1 MTFIESGLA
10 DAPPAV
16 ARDPRPLGA
25 EAPIPGLDTC
35 MRDSRNR
42 WRALV
47 ALGADIAFETDRE
60 GRFVMLAPEMVL
72 GWQASRLIGTPAA
85 ALLAQPAASTLP
97 SLFNPFS
104 VTRQRRRR
112 RVWLRHADGTAACL
126 LLSSEPLP
134 TAGGTEATGAVR
146 GIGTDI
152 TVQDRYDAR
161 LASDLLQQENVWLIL
176 ARMRDALL
184 PAPSLAIALEELVHA
199 TDARGAALL
208 LHDNQACATA
218 AGTGAGG
225 EMAEHQA
232 AHHNLAQGGRPW
244 PGTARAL
251 RDLVAQACADAS
263 APWICEVPNAGVSL
277 LLCAS
282 GNHFSATTVLAL
294 WREEP
299 GWTEAETG
307 LAGSVLHAI
316 QPAIEQEQIHRETAR
331 QSRTDLLTGL
341 FNRRGFEPDV
351 TRRLDRLDREG
362 LCGTLMVVGIDGLR
376 HVNGQ
381 AGIEAGDAVL
391 VGTAAFL
398 NNGVRPTDL
407 VARLGGDIFAI
418 WLDGAD
424 QFAAA
429 ERAEALARSGAP
441 LPGEG
446 CGAQDRSADD
456 RGAHARIG
464 LSIGLATRPGRS
476 FEAVDSLLRRATG
489 AMRAVKLAG
498 GGRWLVSSEEPMP

>member
-1 MTFIESGLA
+1 MTSLAPGLA
-10 DAPPAV
+10 PEQ
-16 ARDPRPLGA
+16 ARTLPEPV
-25 EAPIPGLDTC
+25 PGLDAC

-60 GRFVMLAPEMVL
+60 GRFVMLSPDLVL

-85 ALLAQPAASTLP
+85 DLLAQPVGTPLP

-112 RVWLRHADGTAACL
+112 RVWLRHADGTASCL
-126 LLSSEPLP
+126 LLSSEPLGEEGG
-134 TAGGTEATGAVR
+134 TNAAGGVR

-152 TVQDRYDAR
+152 TVQERYDAR
-161 LASDLLQQENVWLIL
+161 VASDLLQQENVWLIL

-184 PAPSLAIALEELVHA
+184 PAPSLAIALEELVNA
-199 TDARGAALL
+199 TDAQGAALL
-208 LHDNQACATA
+208 LHDGQA
-218 AGTGAGG
+218 AGTAS
-225 EMAEHQA
+225 ADLVQHQ
-232 AHHNLAQGGRPW
+232 LAQQTLAVGGLPW
-244 PGTARAL
+244 PGTARGL
-251 RDLVAQACADAS
+251 RDLVAAACAGNTV
-263 APWICEVPNAGVSL
+263 PWIRQVPDVGVSL

-294 WREEP
+294 WREAA
-299 GWTEAETG
+299 GWTETETG

-316 QPAIEQEQIHRETAR
+316 QPAIEQEQIQRETAH
-331 QSRTDLLTGL
+331 QSRADLLTGL
-341 FNRRGFEPDV
+341 SNRRGFEPEV

-362 LCGTLMVVGIDGLR
+362 LSGTLMVIGIDGLR

-381 AGIEAGDAVL
+381 SGLEAGDAAL

-398 NNGVRPTDL
+398 DNGVRPTDL

-429 ERAEALARSGAP
+429 ERAEALARSGVP
-441 LPGEG
+441 RPGD
-446 CGAQDRSADD
+446 AA
-456 RGAHARIG
+456 ARIG
-464 LSIGLATRPGRS
+464 LSIGLATRQSRS
-476 FEAVDSLLRRATG
+476 FEAVDSLLRRATA

>member
-1 MTFIESGLA
+1 
-10 DAPPAV
+10 
-16 ARDPRPLGA
+16 
-25 EAPIPGLDTC
+25 

-47 ALGADIAFETDRE
+47 ALGADIAFETDRD
-60 GRFVMLAPEMVL
+60 GRFVMLSPDLVL

-85 ALLAQPAASTLP
+85 ALLAQPAGAPLP

-126 LLSSEPLP
+126 LLSSEPVSAEGGADA
-134 TAGGTEATGAVR
+134 AGPAAGAVR

-184 PAPSLAIALEELVHA
+184 PAPSLAIALEELVNA
-199 TDARGAALL
+199 TDAQGAALL
-208 LHDNQACATA
+208 LHDSSAALLLHDSSAALLLHDSQA
-218 AGTGAGG
+218 AGAAPA
-225 EMAEHQA
+225 AELVQPRLAQHALAQ
-232 AHHNLAQGGRPW
+232 NTLAQGGLPW

-251 RDLVAQACADAS
+251 RELVAEACANKS
-263 APWICEVPNAGVSL
+263 VPWIRQIPDVGVSL

-294 WREEP
+294 WREEA
-299 GWTEAETG
+299 GWTATETG

-316 QPAIEQEQIHRETAR
+316 QPAIEQEQIQRETAR

-341 FNRRGFEPDV
+341 LNRRGFEPEV
-351 TRRLDRLDREG
+351 TRRLDRLDRDG
-362 LCGTLMVVGIDGLR
+362 LCGTLMVIAIDGLR

-381 AGIEAGDAVL
+381 SGIEVGDATL
-391 VGTAAFL
+391 VGTAGFL
-398 NNGVRPTDL
+398 SNGVRPTDL
-407 VARLGGDIFAI
+407 VARLGGDVFAT

-429 ERAEALARSGAP
+429 ERAESLARSGAP
-441 LPGEG
+441 LPGNG
-446 CGAQDRSADD
+446 SAAP
-456 RGAHARIG
+456 GRIG
-464 LSIGLATRPGRS
+464 LSIGLATRPSRS
-476 FEAVDSLLRRATG
+476 FEAVDSLLRRATE

-498 GGRWLVSSEEPMP
+498 GGRWLVSSDEPMP